1 MQEAVN
7 DLVDHFGARNLEKHD
22 KVREGPLSLTPPS
35 LPSLGF
41 PADNHS
47 RLRLMAVCLWV
58 LQKCFLLGE
67 GLGAALALKA
77 YINQG
82 AVRIWDGLLMVSPTL
97 AFPPR
102 FKPWPM
108 LTTFLRLG
116 EAPIAPSSQEQEP

>member
-1 MQEAVN
+1 
-7 DLVDHFGARNLEKHD
+7 
-22 KVREGPLSLTPPS
+22 
-35 LPSLGF
+35 
-41 PADNHS
+41 
-47 RLRLMAVCLWV
+47 MAVCLWV

-116 EAPIAPSSQEQEP
+116 EAPIAPSSQSRSLRWLRPLPAQHMGNAPLVAYASAYS